1 MTEHLLAK
9 AKAYVALIGSLA
21 TALLALYGPDTQVGH
36 ILTVVVALAT
46 AFSVHQVPNTPRPVT
61 PYHEGN

>member
-1 MTEHLLAK
+1 MTEHLLTK
-9 AKAYVALIGSLA
+9 AKAYVALVGSVA

-46 AFSVHQVPNTPRPVT
+46 AFSVHQVPNKPRPVT